1 MSIDPDAF
9 RQMFAASAPQASP
22 ESEEPPMRE
31 EFIEPPIRFE
41 EPPLSPQEIDAAA
54 ADELLKIAAADEQAL
69 QKLRKE
75 QRSKDT
81 FVITCPKGC
90 QIRVKE
96 SHRGRSG
103 KCPRCQSEF
112 IVPKKP
118 SPKPSPKPP
127 E

>member
-9 RQMFAASAPQASP
+9 REMFAASEPQAAP
-22 ESEEPPMRE
+22 ESDEPPIRD

-41 EPPLSPQEIDAAA
+41 EPPLSPQEVDAAA

-118 SPKPSPKPP
+118 NPKPSQKPP